1 MLNFASVRFIHV
13 LLKSEK
19 SISLDNLLYLITSS
33 SLENNKSVILS
44 KSDILLRFSAS
55 QSNPSKERAAVLL
68 EYGPKKNRLDSNHL
82 RQLQKNRHYCHLIL
96 VVSEQDT

>member
-68 EYGPKKNRLDSNHL
+68 EYGPKKQTRFQSPSTTSEKSTLLSFN
-82 RQLQKNRHYCHLIL
+82 LICI
-96 VVSEQDT
+96 